1 LRNAQDPSPP
11 FLKGGR
17 GDFKKDLTLNNCIA
31 FKKIILSQKY
41 FLENYT
47 RQKRGKTM
55 EEMKMMLVD
64 DEERFLSTTQKLLAK
79 KGYDV
84 VTASSGAEALEK
96 LRLHNIHVVVLDV
109 KMPGMDGI
117 ETLKAIKKTFPL
129 VEVIMLTG
137 HATVES
143 AVEGLKSGATDYL
156 MKPTDVKDLIQK
168 AEDAFGKRQVLEEK
182 IRVAQTRSFMKSPR
196 EIIRDTE

>member
-1 LRNAQDPSPP
+1 
-11 FLKGGR
+11 
-17 GDFKKDLTLNNCIA
+17 
-31 FKKIILSQKY
+31 
-41 FLENYT
+41 
-47 RQKRGKTM
+47 M

-64 DEERFLSTTQKLLAK
+64 DEERFLSTTQKLLSK

-84 VTASSGAEALEK
+84 LTASSGAEALEK
-96 LRLHNIHVVVLDV
+96 LRLHNIHVVILDV
-109 KMPGMDGI
+109 KMPGMDGM
-117 ETLKAIKKTFPL
+117 ETLKVIKKTFPL

-143 AVEGLKSGATDYL
+143 AVDGLKSGATDYL
-156 MKPTDVKDLIQK
+156 MKPTDVKDLIRK
-168 AEDAFGKRQVLEEK
+168 AETAFEKRQVLEEK